1 MKIEGRESEE
11 FRVKVGVHQ
20 GSVLNTLF
28 VVVMEAL
35 SLEFREGLPMVLLYA
50 DDLILMA
57 KSREKLVERIKVWKD
72 KLDGKGL
79 RVNVGQSKVT
89 RCHVGDRQPE
99 VSGKFPCVVCKKG
112 VGANSIQCVL
122 CNK

>member
-1 MKIEGRESEE
+1 MVMSDDCVD
-11 FRVKVGVHQ
+11 FMW
-20 GSVLNTLF
+20 NDP
-28 VVVMEAL
+28 MEAL
-35 SLEFREGLPMVLLYA
+35 SLGLPMEFLYA